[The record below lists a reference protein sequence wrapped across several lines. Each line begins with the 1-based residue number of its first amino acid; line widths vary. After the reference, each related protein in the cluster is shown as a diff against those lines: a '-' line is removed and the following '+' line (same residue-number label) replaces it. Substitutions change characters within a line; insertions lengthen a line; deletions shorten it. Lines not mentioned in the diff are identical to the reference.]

1 MFEAKQ
7 SPYLATKTVITCM
20 HVHTYS
26 TFPAPI
32 ESQNKHPLNSI
43 LHTNMKLISTG
54 SFKSACES
62 PDCVP
67 TWLDIMD
74 DLGTS
79 VLPLETL

>member
-1 MFEAKQ
+1 MYACTHIVYIPLSIERQ
-7 SPYLATKTVITCM
+7 S
-20 HVHTYS
+20 
-26 TFPAPI
+26 
-32 ESQNKHPLNSI
+32 KHPLNSI
-43 LHTNMKLISTG
+43 LCTNMKLISTG
-54 SFKSACES
+54 SSKSACES